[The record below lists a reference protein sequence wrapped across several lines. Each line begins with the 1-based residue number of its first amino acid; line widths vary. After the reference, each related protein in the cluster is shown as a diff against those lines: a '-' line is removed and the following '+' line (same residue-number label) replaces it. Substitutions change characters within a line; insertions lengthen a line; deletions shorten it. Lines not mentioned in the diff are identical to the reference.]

1 MKTFTRHTGTIAI
14 LDRNDIDTDAIIPK
28 QFMQSLERTGFG
40 RFIFDEWRYLDPGNL
55 NSLQKDRKP
64 NPLFELNDP
73 RFQGA
78 TVLLTRKNFGCGS
91 SREHAVWGL
100 NEYGFKVIIAEGFA
114 DIFYNNC
121 LKNGLLPIILQAKTI
136 GKLIN
141 IAKRNTTSTSIQ
153 IDLQP
158 QTIRFKKYQIKFFF
172 PSSHKERL
180 LTGADDITKTL
191 EHSKEILKFEDARRI
206 SFPWL
211 YQEDNFS
218 IEQ

>member
-1 MKTFTRHTGTIAI
+1 MKPFTRHTGTIAT
-14 LDRNDIDTDAIIPK
+14 LDRNNVDTDAIMPK
-28 QFMQSLERTGFG
+28 QFMQSLERTGYG
-40 RFIFDEWRYLDPGNL
+40 RFTFDEWRYLDRGDL
-55 NSLQKDRKP
+55 NSLQEDRKP

-78 TVLLTRKNFGCGS
+78 TVLITRQNFGCGS

-100 NEYGFKVIIAEGFA
+100 NEYGFKVIIAESFA

-121 LKNGLLPIILQAKTI
+121 VKNGLLPIILQPKTI

-141 IAKRNTTSTSIQ
+141 IVKRNTTSTSIQ
-153 IDLQP
+153 IDLQL
-158 QTIRFKKYQIKFFF
+158 QAIRFKKYQIEFFL
-172 PSSHKERL
+172 PSFHKEIL
-180 LTGADDITKTL
+180 LTGADDITETL
-191 EHSKEILKFEDARRI
+191 KHRKEISTFEDARRI
-206 SFPWL
+206 SYPWL